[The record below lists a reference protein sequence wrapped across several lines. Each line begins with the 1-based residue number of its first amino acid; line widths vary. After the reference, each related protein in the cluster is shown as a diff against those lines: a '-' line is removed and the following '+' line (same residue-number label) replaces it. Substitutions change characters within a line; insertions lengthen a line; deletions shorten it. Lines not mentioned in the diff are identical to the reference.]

1 MIALPEFW
9 GKWLLPRS
17 FRTDT
22 ELLHWRSLQHTLLG
36 RFDWLIRSHSQFNNQ
51 GTLTSIENHSVVFY
65 CNCDNRFRPV
75 ISTCTVEL
83 LHISIKY
90 IKILRFLIT
99 SDPTWRVRSPLGCRT
114 TPIGGGRF
122 WSNLTHHICRTAT
135 ACHSKLR
142 TQGLNP
148 FDSHTV
154 HFSAILLQRSAPIL
168 ESAKQI
174 FARFAL
180 TPSENTLLICRV
192 LLLDDKHRWNSWVC
206 WVPYEVG
213 AVLTSSKRSWTKR
226 PCLHVFSSAFLSV
239 GFPACILSLVW

>member
-1 MIALPEFW
+1 MKHIAQISDYIWPHLTSSFSLGMSHNANRRW
-9 GKWLLPRS
+9 TLLVKPHTS
-17 FRTDT
+17 H
-22 ELLHWRSLQHTLLG
+22 LLHC
-36 RFDWLIRSHSQFNNQ
+36 HS
-51 GTLTSIENHSVVFY
+51 
-65 CNCDNRFRPV
+65 
-75 ISTCTVEL
+75 
-83 LHISIKY
+83 
-90 IKILRFLIT
+90 
-99 SDPTWRVRSPLGCRT
+99 
-114 TPIGGGRF
+114 
-122 WSNLTHHICRTAT
+122 
-135 ACHSKLR
+135 HSKLR
-142 TQGLNP
+142 TQGLKP

-180 TPSENTLLICRV
+180 TPSENMLLICRV
-192 LLLDDKHRWNSWVC
+192 LLLDDKNHWNSWVC